1 MVKMASEEEMM
12 RQMMGFSGFGN
23 SISIFSLFV
32 TKNIDTNLFFFS
44 RHGKDI
50 NLENNNIYITK

>member
-23 SISIFSLFV
+23 SISIFSYLSQ
-32 TKNIDTNLFFFS
+32 KI
-44 RHGKDI
+44 
-50 NLENNNIYITK
+50 